1 MCVTLLEQLKNRFD
15 GKEIALTGLL
25 ALLVSLK
32 FIALNN
38 VLMKGSLDD
47 PLTILALAGTSLAL
61 ASLPLFLPRRFRGA
75 GMLFVDFW
83 LTVLVWTDLLSLRY
97 YSDLFTLRNLG
108 LGTQLSA
115 VADSVLALMEP
126 KDALLWIDFP
136 VLGFLAYRLG
146 KRSRELP
153 AMGWGRAGA
162 VLALLAVFLVPYGLR
177 VQRFQKTCP
186 GILASMWDR
195 PAVAISLGSLN
206 YHLADLLTIAGEK
219 FRGKDPGI
227 PVEEVAGWF
236 QGRPSGTAGHR
247 YHGIAS
253 GKNLIVIQVEALQSF
268 VLNRSI
274 GGVEITPNLNRL
286 ARRGLNFIET
296 FHQTAMGNSADAE
309 FLVNTGL
316 FPAPTGV
323 AYTRYAGNE
332 FNSIASALKAK
343 GYSTIALHGDKPGF
357 WNRARMY
364 PSLSFDRF
372 VSNRDFKVDSV
383 IGLGLSDESFFR
395 QSLPILKAQEKPF
408 YAFLITLSS
417 HYPFNMDLEKIPD
430 LPLGEF
436 AGTGLGN
443 YLRCIH
449 YADAQIGAFVEGLRR
464 EGLLDE
470 SVLAIY
476 GDHPGLTVADRPD
489 LARFLG
495 VSDLSDPVAWK
506 KAQKI
511 PFIVRLPHGRLR
523 GQFTLAAG
531 QIDIGPTLGNL
542 MGTDLVTAFGQDL
555 LNADRGFVVFRNGS
569 FLDDEAWVLP
579 ELDLVYDLRTG
590 QGRPLSETPDG
601 LARARKKLT
610 LSDAILQGNL
620 IPRLNA
626 SFQ

>member
-1 MCVTLLEQLKNRFD
+1 MRVTLLESLKNRFV
-15 GKEIALTGLL
+15 GKELALSGLL
-25 ALLVSLK
+25 ALAVSLK
-32 FIALNN
+32 FVNLNN
-38 VLMKGSLDD
+38 TLMRGSLED
-47 PLTILALAGTSLAL
+47 PLTLLALVGTSLAL
-61 ASLPLFLPRRFRGA
+61 ASLPLLLPRRFRGA

-115 VADSVLALMEP
+115 VADSVVALMEP
-126 KDALLWIDFP
+126 KDALLWLDFP
-136 VLGFLAYRLG
+136 VLGYLACRLTG
-146 KRSRELP
+146 RSRELP
-153 AMGWGRAGA
+153 ALDRIRSGA
-162 VLALLAVFLVPYGLR
+162 VLALVAIFLVPFGLR
-177 VQRFQKTCP
+177 VQRFEKTCP
-186 GILASMWDR
+186 GALASMWDR
-195 PAVAISLGSLN
+195 PAVALSLGSLN
-206 YHLADLLTIAGEK
+206 YHLADLLSIASET
-219 FRGKDPGI
+219 FRARKPATDL
-227 PVEEVAGWF
+227 EEVAGWF
-236 QGRPSGTAGHR
+236 QERPGTEAHR
-247 YHGIAS
+247 YHGIAA
-253 GKNLIVIQVEALQSF
+253 GKNLIVIQVEALQAF
-268 VLNRSI
+268 VLNRSV

-286 ARRGLNFIET
+286 ARRGLSFTET
-296 FHQTAMGNSADAE
+296 YHQTAMGNSADAE

-343 GYSTIALHGDKPGF
+343 GYSTIALHGDRPGF

-372 VSNRDFKVDSV
+372 VSNRDFQVDSI

-395 QSLPILKAQEKPF
+395 QSLPILKAQKQPF

-417 HYPFNMDLEKIPD
+417 HYPFNMDLQKIPE
-430 LPLGEF
+430 LPLGEL
-436 AGTGLGN
+436 AGTQLGN

-449 YADAQIGAFVEGLRR
+449 YADAQIGAFVDGLRR

-470 SVLAIY
+470 SVLAVY
-476 GDHPGLTVADRPD
+476 GDHPGLTVADQPD

-495 VSDLSDPVAWK
+495 VLDVSDPVAWK

-511 PFIVRLPHGRLR
+511 PFIVRLPRGRLR
-523 GQFTLAAG
+523 GQFSLAAG

-542 MGTDLVTAFGQDL
+542 MGTDLPTAFGQDL
-555 LNADRGFVVFRNGS
+555 LNTDRGFVVFRNGS
-569 FLDDEAWVLP
+569 FLDDETWVLP
-579 ELDLVYDLRTG
+579 EQNLAYDLKTG
-590 QGRPLSETPDG
+590 KARALPEPPEE
-601 LARARKKLT
+601 LARARQKLIF
-610 LSDAILQGNL
+610 SDAILQGNL

>member
-1 MCVTLLEQLKNRFD
+1 VNLLESLKIRFD
-15 GKEIALTGLL
+15 GKELSLTGFL
-25 ALLVSLK
+25 ALAVSLK
-32 FIALNN
+32 FVSLNN
-38 VLMKGSLDD
+38 TLMKGSLED
-47 PLTILALAGTSLAL
+47 PLTLLALMGTSLAL
-61 ASLPLFLPRRFRGA
+61 ASLPLLLPRRFRGA
-75 GMLFVDFW
+75 GVLFVDFW

-136 VLGFLAYRLG
+136 ILGYWAFRLTG
-146 KRSRELP
+146 RSPKLP
-153 AMGWGRAGA
+153 SLDWVRAGA
-162 VLALLAVFLVPYGLR
+162 VLALAGIFLVPFGLR
-177 VQRFQKTCP
+177 VQRFEKTCP
-186 GILASMWDR
+186 GALASMWDR
-195 PAVAISLGSLN
+195 PAVALSLGSLN
-206 YHLADLLTIAGEK
+206 YHLADLLTLATET
-219 FRGKDPGI
+219 FRGHKGGTDL
-227 PVEEVAGWF
+227 EEVADWF
-236 QGRPSGTAGHR
+236 QGRPKAEVHR

-253 GKNLIVIQVEALQSF
+253 GKNLIVIQVEALQAF
-268 VLNRSI
+268 VLNRSV

-286 ARRGLNFIET
+286 ARRGLNFTET
-296 FHQTAMGNSADAE
+296 YHQTAMGNSADAE

-372 VSNRDFKVDSV
+372 VSNRDFQVDSV

-395 QSLPILKAQEKPF
+395 QSLPILKAQKRPF

-417 HYPFNMDLEKIPD
+417 HYPFNMNLEKIPD
-430 LPLGEF
+430 LPLGDL
-436 AGTGLGN
+436 AGTELGN

-449 YADAQIGAFVEGLRR
+449 YADEQIGAFVEGLRR

-470 SVLAIY
+470 SVLAVY
-476 GDHPGLTVADRPD
+476 GDHPGLTVADRAD

-506 KAQKI
+506 RAQKI
-511 PFIVRLPHGRLR
+511 PFIVRLPQGRLR
-523 GQFTLAAG
+523 GRFSLAAG

-542 MGTDLVTAFGQDL
+542 MGTDLQTAFGQDL

-569 FLDDEAWVLP
+569 FLDGESWVLP
-579 ELDLVYDLRTG
+579 EQNLVYDLRTG
-590 QGRPLSETPDG
+590 EGRPLSQPPDG

-620 IPRLNA
+620 IPKLNA

>member
-1 MCVTLLEQLKNRFD
+1 MHVARIESLKQRFD
-15 GKEIALTGLL
+15 SNELALTGFL
-25 ALLVSLK
+25 ALAVSLK
-32 FIALNN
+32 FVGLNN
-38 VLMKGSLDD
+38 TLMRGSLED
-47 PLTILALAGTSLAL
+47 PLTLLALMGTSLAL
-61 ASLPLFLPRRFRGA
+61 ASLPLLLPRRFRGA

-115 VADSVLALMEP
+115 VADSVVALMEP

-136 VLGFLAYRLG
+136 VLGYLAFRVTRRF
-146 KRSRELP
+146 RSLP
-153 AMGWGRAGA
+153 ALDWGRAGA
-162 VLALLAVFLVPYGLR
+162 LLLLTAIFLVPFGLR
-177 VQRFQKTCP
+177 VQRFEKTCP
-186 GILASMWDR
+186 GALASMWDR
-195 PAVAISLGSLN
+195 PAVALSLGSLN
-206 YHLADLLTIAGEK
+206 YHLADLLSVATER
-219 FRGKDPGI
+219 FRVRKPGTDL
-227 PVEEVAGWF
+227 EEVAGWF
-236 QGRPSGTAGHR
+236 QERPGAGVQR

-253 GKNLIVIQVEALQSF
+253 GKNLIVIQVEALQAF
-268 VLNRSI
+268 VLNRSV

-286 ARRGLNFIET
+286 ARRGLNFTET
-296 FHQTAMGNSADAE
+296 YHQTAMGNSADAE

-316 FPAPTGV
+316 FPAPSGV

-343 GYSTIALHGDKPGF
+343 GYSTIALHGDRPGF

-372 VSNRDFKVDSV
+372 VSNRDFQVDSI

-395 QSLPILKAQEKPF
+395 QSLPILKAEKKPF

-417 HYPFNMDLEKIPD
+417 HYPFNMDLDKIPE
-430 LPLGEF
+430 LPLGEL
-436 AGTGLGN
+436 AGTQLGN

-449 YADAQIGAFVEGLRR
+449 YADAQIGAFVEGLRK

-476 GDHPGLTVADRPD
+476 GDHPGLTVADRQD

-495 VSDLSDPVAWK
+495 VPDLSDPVAWK

-511 PFIVRLPHGRLR
+511 PFIVRLPRGRLR
-523 GQFTLAAG
+523 GQFSLAAG

-579 ELDLVYDLRTG
+579 EQDLVYDLRTG
-590 QGRPLSETPDG
+590 QSRPLSGAPEG
-601 LARARKKLT
+601 LARAREKLT
-610 LSDAILQGNL
+610 LSDAILQENL
-620 IPRLNA
+620 IPKLNA